1 MYLVD
6 IELAIE
12 TMIEPSS
19 AYQKLSTEK
28 PSINVPANQNNE
40 AFMTKVNRPK
50 VRILIGKV
58 RIKIIGLTNKFSS
71 PIIIAAISAG

>member
-12 TMIEPSS
+12 TIIEPSS

-28 PSINVPANQNNE
+28 PLIKVPANQNNE
-40 AFMTKVNRPK
+40 ALMTKVNRPRVK
-50 VRILIGKV
+50 ILIGKV

-71 PIIIAAISAG
+71 PIIIDAISAG